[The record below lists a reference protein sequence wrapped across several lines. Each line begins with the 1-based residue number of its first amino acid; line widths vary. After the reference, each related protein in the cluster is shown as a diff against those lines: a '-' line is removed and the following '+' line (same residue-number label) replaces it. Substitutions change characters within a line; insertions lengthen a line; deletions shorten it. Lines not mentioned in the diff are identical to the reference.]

1 MINRK
6 TENNVRWR
14 SNVYRADSLIRLY
27 IGIADAES
35 CNGSLGSTL
44 QRKEC
49 IMATLKE
56 VAEMAGV
63 SVSTVSYVLNGKKK
77 VRAETM
83 KRIEDAIDALD
94 YCPNL
99 LASSLKTNQ
108 SKTIGV
114 VVSDIT
120 NLFFVDV
127 LKNMEEELTKSGYCM
142 IICNADN
149 DAEKEK
155 KSLRRLLSRN
165 IDGLILIG
173 TGDSDLSGYRKIK
186 LPLVCLDRVADEE
199 FFTVRVDNV
208 LGGRLAT
215 QYLLK
220 KGRRKILYIGNSRYR
235 FSKERCQGYEQEMT
249 EAGLSENI
257 SVLDLQTLKADEA
270 FREIDG
276 LLKQG
281 QRFDAVFG
289 GIDYFAIGAL
299 KALLS
304 LGIPVPEET
313 AVIGY
318 DDIAPAKFTYPEL
331 TSVAQPKAEM
341 GRTVV
346 QYLLTMIQGEKV
358 EGHERI
364 LKPHIVE
371 RASG

>member
-1 MINRK
+1 
-6 TENNVRWR
+6 
-14 SNVYRADSLIRLY
+14 
-27 IGIADAES
+27 
-35 CNGSLGSTL
+35 
-44 QRKEC
+44 
-49 IMATLKE
+49 MATLKE

-77 VRAETM
+77 VRPETL
-83 KRIEDAIDALD
+83 KRIEDAIDVLD

-127 LKNMEEELTKSGYCM
+127 LKSIEEELTKSGYCM

-173 TGDSDLSGYRKIK
+173 TGDSDLSGYRKIR
-186 LPLVCLDRVADEE
+186 LPLVCLDRVSDEE

-208 LGGRLAT
+208 LGGLLAT

-220 KGRRKILYIGNSRYR
+220 KGHRKILYIGNSRYR
-235 FSKERCQGYEQEMT
+235 FSQERCRGYEQGMM

-257 SVLDLQTLKADEA
+257 EVLDLHTLKSDEA
-270 FREIDG
+270 FHETSEF
-276 LLKQG
+276 LKQG
-281 QRFDAVFG
+281 QQFDAVFG

-304 LGIPVPEET
+304 QGISVPKET

-331 TSVAQPKAEM
+331 TSVAQPKSEM
-341 GRTVV
+341 GSIVV
-346 QYLLTMIQGEKV
+346 QYLLAMIQGKKV
-358 EGHERI
+358 EEHESV
-364 LKPHIVE
+364 LKPYIVE

>member
-1 MINRK
+1 M
-6 TENNVRWR
+6 V
-14 SNVYRADSLIRLY
+14 
-27 IGIADAES
+27 
-35 CNGSLGSTL
+35 
-44 QRKEC
+44 
-49 IMATLKE
+49 TLKD

-77 VRAETM
+77 VRPATL

-108 SKTIGV
+108 SKTVGV

-120 NLFFVDV
+120 NLFFVDI
-127 LKNMEEELTKSGYCM
+127 LKSMEEELAKGGYCM

-149 DAEKEK
+149 DAGKEKEC
-155 KSLRRLLSRN
+155 LRRLLSRN

-186 LPLVCLDRVADEE
+186 LPLICVDRIADKR
-199 FFTVRVDNV
+199 FFTVRVDHI
-208 LGGRLAT
+208 LGGHLAT

-220 KGRRKILYIGNSRYR
+220 KGRRNILYIGNSRYG
-235 FSKERCQGYEQEMT
+235 FSRERCQGYKQGMM

-257 SVLDLQTLKADEA
+257 KVLDLHTLKSEEA
-270 FREIDG
+270 FQKTCG
-276 LLKQG
+276 LLKKG
-281 QRFDAVFG
+281 ELFDAVFG

-304 LGIPVPEET
+304 QGISVPEEA

-331 TSVAQPKAEM
+331 TSIAQPKKEI
-341 GRTVV
+341 GKIVV
-346 QYLLTMIQGEKV
+346 QYILAMIQGEKV
-358 EGHERI
+358 EEHERV
-364 LKPHIVE
+364 LKPYIAE
-371 RASG
+371 RASV

>member
-1 MINRK
+1 
-6 TENNVRWR
+6 
-14 SNVYRADSLIRLY
+14 
-27 IGIADAES
+27 
-35 CNGSLGSTL
+35 
-44 QRKEC
+44 
-49 IMATLKE
+49 MATLKE

-77 VRAETM
+77 VRLETL
-83 KRIEDAIDALD
+83 KRIEKAIDALD

-108 SKTIGV
+108 SKTVGV

-127 LKNMEEELTKSGYCM
+127 LKSMEEEFTKSGYCM

-173 TGDSDLSGYRKIK
+173 TGDNDLSGYRKIK
-186 LPLVCLDRVADEE
+186 LPMVCLDRVSDKE
-199 FFTVRVDNV
+199 FFTVRVDNI

-220 KGRRKILYIGNSRYR
+220 KGHRKIIYIGNSQYSFSRERY
-235 FSKERCQGYEQEMT
+235 QGYKQGMM
-249 EAGLSENI
+249 EAGQDENI
-257 SVLDLQTLKADEA
+257 KVLDLHTLKSDEA
-270 FREIDG
+270 FQETCE

-281 QRFDAVFG
+281 ERFDAVFG

-304 LGIPVPEET
+304 QGIKVPEET

-341 GRTVV
+341 GRIVV
-346 QYLLTMIQGEKV
+346 QYLLSMIQGEKL
-358 EGHERI
+358 EEQERV